1 MQEIGS
7 QIAQHAERSPPRLR
21 DRLNPLVVFSVIT
34 LLLVVAVLAAAELF
48 LQWRKFPYEPPAL
61 LRPIFVDAGDGMLET
76 DPFLAHDVETAA
88 NYQKFSRKKP
98 PDTLRIAMLGGSS
111 VCMLEDARLLK
122 QWLVAEGYAA
132 SADNVEV
139 LNLGVRGCGSDRAVV
154 SAREALDYDVDAL
167 LLYAGHNEFIS
178 ESNYN
183 TYRQPGWL
191 ARKSKVVQLLTGNPW
206 RPEPGKFY
214 SKEEKQ
220 QVYKQFE
227 QNLRS
232 IEAMARDAGVP
243 LVWGTVSTNLALAPK
258 IYDSTVYSLEEVPRE
273 PWQQYKKGLELL
285 SQSRFD
291 EARAAFQKS
300 IDESPRPFRATTRIN
315 EVLRATAAELS
326 VPLADVERRVLERA
340 PHGVPGISCP
350 KGREFHIYQKLDGL
364 FADHCHLNQRGRS
377 ILLETFAQVLVE
389 ELQRTKSRQEGEP

>member
-1 MQEIGS
+1 VQENGS
-7 QIAQHAERSPPRLR
+7 EVAQHTDQSPPRLR
-21 DRLNPLVVFSVIT
+21 HRLNPLVVFSTIT
-34 LLLVVAVLAAAELF
+34 LLLVVVVLAAAELF
-48 LQWRKFPYEPPAL
+48 LQWRGFPYEPSSL
-61 LRPIFVDAGDGMLET
+61 LGPHFVDAGGGMLET
-76 DPFLAHDVETAA
+76 DPFLVHQVETAA

-111 VCMLEDARLLK
+111 VCLLEDARLLK
-122 QWLVAEGYAA
+122 QWLVAAGCAA
-132 SADNVEV
+132 SEDNVEL

-154 SAREALDYDVDAL
+154 SARQVLNYEVDAL

-191 ARKSKVVQLLTGNPW
+191 ARESKVVQLLAGNPW
-206 RPEPGKFY
+206 RPEPGRLY
-214 SKEEKQ
+214 SKEGKQ

-243 LVWGTVSTNLALAPK
+243 LVWGTVSANLALAPK
-258 IYDSTVYSLEEVPRE
+258 IYDSTMYPPAEVPQE
-273 PWQQYKKGLELL
+273 PWREYKKGIDLL
-285 SQSRFD
+285 TQSRFD

-300 IDESPRPFRATTRIN
+300 IDDSPRPFRATTEIN

-326 VPLADVERRVLERA
+326 VPLADVERRVIERA
-340 PHGVPGISCP
+340 PHGIPGIDCP
-350 KGREFHIYQKLDGL
+350 KGPEFDKYRKLDGL
-364 FADHCHLNQRGRS
+364 FTDHCHLNQRGKR
-377 ILLETFAQVLVE
+377 ILLDAFAQVLVE
-389 ELQRTKSRQEGEP
+389 ELQQAKSR